1 MLRTLSPTFHPPL
14 SRDRLHLCLYLN
26 TQHGKGVGQVDL
38 VDAQSAPRAAVQP
51 PGEAWVRQEAGR
63 RGAQHV
69 RLEHRSRRR
78 DDTGGWNF
86 LKMISTNELSSI

>member
-1 MLRTLSPTFHPPL
+1 MCSEPCPQHFT
-14 SRDRLHLCLYLN
+14 HLDHETGCISACN